1 MEHRWGERLQVDI
14 PVRVAVHPYAVRDGK
29 LSNLSV
35 SGAMIRVESDAR
47 LFSQIEIAI
56 EIPSFPKHEAP
67 TVGGYVTRKYK
78 EGIGIEWCEFSPRA
92 ISDLLRA
99 MAIRPYTHLRR
110 FATSTSSSIS
120 RLSAP
125 LLKHGT

>member
-1 MEHRWGERLQVDI
+1 MEHRWGERIQVDI
-14 PVRVAVHPYAVRDGK
+14 PVRVALHPYAVRNGK
-29 LSNLSV
+29 LGNLSV
-35 SGAMIRVESDAR
+35 SGAMIRMESDAR
-47 LFSQIEIAI
+47 LLSQIEIAI

-67 TVGGYVTRKYK
+67 TVVGYVTRKYK
-78 EGIGIEWCEFSPRA
+78 EGIGVEWCEFSPRA

-99 MAIRPYTHLRR
+99 VAVRPYAHLRR
-110 FATSTSSSIS
+110 SAPLSSSIS